1 MFSCI
6 FSDDSLGYEYPFT
19 LKVVQKDGLTCAWC
33 PWHRWAYIKKN
44 TFVYIYPPGGRNYS
58 GKSPTPEGKI
68 SIVRWRGLPSQQMIE
83 ILPKGVRDFPV
94 LHFLLVFDFISHFY
108 Q

>member
-33 PWHRWAYIKKN
+33 PWHRWVYIKKKQ
-44 TFVYIYPPGGRNYS
+44 PL
-58 GKSPTPEGKI
+58 
-68 SIVRWRGLPSQQMIE
+68 SIFIPLVAGIITEIE
-83 ILPKGVRDFPV
+83 FSDI
-94 LHFLLVFDFISHFY
+94 FLSMK
-108 Q
+108 